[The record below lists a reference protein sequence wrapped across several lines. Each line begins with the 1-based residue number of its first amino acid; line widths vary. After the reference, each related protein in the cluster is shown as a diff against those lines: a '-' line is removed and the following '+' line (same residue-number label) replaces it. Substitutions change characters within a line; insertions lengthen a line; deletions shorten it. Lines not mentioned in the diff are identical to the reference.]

1 VHDEASEANR
11 GIPILAAHGSQ
22 DDVVAPAL
30 GKQARDFLAAQGYQ
44 LAWHEY
50 PMPHSVCIEEI
61 IEIGKWLQTRMGA
74 AETPETAD

>member
-1 VHDEASEANR
+1 
-11 GIPILAAHGSQ
+11 
-22 DDVVAPAL
+22 L